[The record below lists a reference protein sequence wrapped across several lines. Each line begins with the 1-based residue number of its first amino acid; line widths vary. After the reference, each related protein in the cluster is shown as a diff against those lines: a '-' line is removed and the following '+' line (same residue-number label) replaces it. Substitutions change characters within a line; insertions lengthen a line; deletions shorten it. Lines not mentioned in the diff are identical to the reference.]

1 MHMLEAEADDAE
13 DDEADKL
20 YFPAG
25 QTVHAVAP
33 APELNPAKQGDQLK
47 YCEEKPSLE

>member
-1 MHMLEAEADDAE
+1 MLEAEADDAE
-13 DDEADKL
+13 DGQADKL

-33 APELNPAKQGDQLK
+33 APDSNPAKQDMH
-47 YCEEKPSLE
+47 